1 MNKKQEEFLRELLAD
16 FMIEAAEHRQ
26 SIITGLLELEKDH
39 TEEDRHK
46 LVEMTF
52 REIHSLK
59 GAARAV
65 NLLDIERLCQ
75 ALESV
80 LSLLKQQSISVS
92 KYFFDTFHSAMNLLE
107 QYLNDIA
114 NQQKTV
120 NVDRVAHILKEIQ
133 GLCKGT
139 DSIVTTKKDTNIV
152 EQYIQK
158 KSSEMQAESYKPVGS
173 SGNIETDVNAYQ
185 SDLDLTN
192 KSISPNVENNSG
204 PIDFAGS
211 KDTVRISTAKLTELL
226 IQAEELISS
235 KSMIGYDLR
244 ELNRIDSQTSNRQKG
259 LTIEED
265 QIKKIKDDIH
275 VLGMNLDQ
283 HYRIFHRTVDDLLFN
298 IKKTLLLPF
307 SQGLDWLP
315 KFVRD
320 LSVDLKKEVHFS
332 IEGGEMEIDRRILE
346 KIKVP
351 LIHLIRNSIDH
362 GIELPE
368 QRVNNHKPSTG
379 KLSLVISQQNSREVI
394 LSLHDDGAG
403 INREK
408 VIQAALKEGIISGE
422 KVPAM
427 SDKEVFNLIFSSGI
441 STSQFITDLSGH
453 GLGLAI
459 VAENVTMLGGSISV
473 ESEASKGTTFI
484 IRLPVTLLT
493 FRGILVRIAE
503 HHFVIPTKSVDR
515 VLRIK
520 SSDIKTIENKATIK
534 IDEVIIG
541 VIWLNKVLELSSGN
555 TFNNKKET
563 FHAVI
568 LNIGPHRMAFIV
580 DAVLDEQEGVLKTL
594 GSQLVNVRNVS
605 GATLLGNGMIVP
617 ILNVT
622 ELVEN
627 ALKVSSQPF
636 GNANIED
643 EESEKQKLTILVVDD
658 SITSRSLI
666 RNVVESAGYIVKTAV
681 DGLEAF
687 SLLQGEQFNLVISDI
702 EMPRMNGFELTTK
715 IRKDKDFSDLPVIL
729 VTALEQP
736 SDKQRGMECGAN
748 AYIVKSN
755 FEQSNLIEAINRL
768 I

>member
-26 SIITGLLELEKDH
+26 AIITGLLELEKDH
-39 TEEDRHK
+39 SEEDRQK

-52 REIHSLK
+52 REIHRLK

-80 LSLLKQQSISVS
+80 LSLLKQQAIHVS
-92 KYFFDTFHSAMNLLE
+92 KYFFDTFHSALNLLE
-107 QYLNDIA
+107 QYLNDIST
-114 NQQKTV
+114 NQKTV
-120 NVDRVAHILKEIQ
+120 NTDRVAFILKDLQ
-133 GLCKGT
+133 GLGKGT
-139 DSIVTTKKDTNIV
+139 DSNSKMKQVPVFGEKPIQSASPE
-152 EQYIQK
+152 EQ
-158 KSSEMQAESYKPVGS
+158 APLYKPVA
-173 SGNIETDVNAYQ
+173 ETNT
-185 SDLDLTN
+185 S
-192 KSISPNVENNSG
+192 
-204 PIDFAGS
+204 PIDLVGS

-235 KSMIGYDLR
+235 KCMIGYDLR
-244 ELNRIDSQTSNRQKG
+244 ELKRVDRQNSNRQKS
-259 LTIEED
+259 LSSQED
-265 QIKKIKDDIH
+265 DQNKKIRDDIH
-275 VLGMNLDQ
+275 ILGMNMDQ

-315 KFVRD
+315 KTVRD
-320 LSVDLKKEVHFS
+320 LSVDLQKEVRIS

-368 QRVNNHKPSTG
+368 QRLKNHKPSAG
-379 KLSLVISQQNSREVI
+379 NLSLVISQQNSREVI
-394 LSLHDDGAG
+394 LTLHDDGAG
-403 INREK
+403 IDREK
-408 VIQAALKEGIISGE
+408 VIQASLKKGIISE
-422 KVPAM
+422 ERVDSM
-427 SDKEVFNLIFSSGI
+427 SDKEVYNLIFNSGI
-441 STSQFITDLSGH
+441 STSQYITDLSGH

-459 VAENVTMLGGSISV
+459 VYENVTMLGGSVSV
-473 ESEASKGTTFI
+473 DSEATKGTTFI

-503 HHFVIPTKSVDR
+503 HHFVIPTKSVER

-520 SSDIKTIENKATIK
+520 ASDIKTIENKTTIK
-534 IDEVIIG
+534 INDVIIG
-541 VIWLNKVLELSSGN
+541 ITWLNKVLELGSGN
-555 TFNNKKET
+555 TITNKKEV

-568 LNIGPHRMAFIV
+568 LNVGQLRMAFIV
-580 DAVLDEQEGVLKTL
+580 DAVLDEQEGVIKTL
-594 GSQLVNVRNVS
+594 GSKLVNVRNVS
-605 GATLLGNGMIVP
+605 GATLLGNGKIVP
-617 ILNVT
+617 ILNAV

-627 ALKVSSQPF
+627 ALKAASVSD
-636 GNANIED
+636 GNTNTDD
-643 EESEKQKLTILVVDD
+643 EESDKQKLTILVADD

-666 RNVVESAGYIVKTAV
+666 RNIVESAGYIVKTAV

-687 SLLQGEQFNLVISDI
+687 SLLQEEHFNLVISDI